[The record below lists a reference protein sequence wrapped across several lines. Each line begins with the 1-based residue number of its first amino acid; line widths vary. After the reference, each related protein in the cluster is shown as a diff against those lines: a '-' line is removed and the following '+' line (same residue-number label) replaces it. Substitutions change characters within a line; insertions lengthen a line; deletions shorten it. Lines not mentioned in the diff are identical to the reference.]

1 MIYSLTPVFIS
12 EIKKSTYKP
21 PNAEEKKPSYIIT
34 KFGEKVFKPII
45 VGTVV
50 DKYLN
55 QDATYMRITVNDE
68 TSSINVKIFNPT
80 DISIEVGDTVIVWG
94 KIRET
99 NERFIKADFVKKI
112 EENFEIFVKRKLMER
127 IEEKSKWL
135 KNILEYL
142 DLVSLDEF
150 KNFCKESFNMDE
162 DQIREI
168 LKNRITEEKIFEIM
182 KRLKTFSILDLEAIL
197 GINEEEI
204 KEILEKLKKDGKI
217 VEENG
222 RYRIL

>member
-68 TSSINVKIFNPT
+68 TSSINVKIFNPS
-80 DISIEVGDTVIVWG
+80 DISIEIGDVVAIWG

-99 NERFIKADFVKKI
+99 NEKFIKADFVKKVD
-112 EENFEIFVKRKLMER
+112 ENFEIFLKKKILKR
-127 IEEKSKWL
+127 IEEKTEWL
-135 KNILEYL
+135 KNALEYL
-142 DLVSLDEF
+142 EIVSIEEF
-150 KNFCKESFNMDE
+150 KDFCKQSFNMDD
-162 DQIREI
+162 DQIKEV
-168 LKNRITEEKIFEIM
+168 LKNRLSEEKIYEIV
-182 KRLKTFSILDLEAIL
+182 KKLKVFSFFDLQQIL
-197 GINEEEI
+197 GLNEEEI
-204 KEILEKLKKDGKI
+204 KGFVENLKKEGKI

-222 RYRIL
+222 KYKVL

>member
-68 TSSINVKIFNPT
+68 TSSINVKIFNPL
-80 DISIEVGDTVIVWG
+80 DISIEIGDVVIVWG

-99 NERFIKADFVKKI
+99 NEKFIKADFVKKVD
-112 EENFEIFVKRKLMER
+112 ENFEIFLKKKILKRL
-127 IEEKSKWL
+127 EEKTEWL
-135 KNILEYL
+135 KNALEYL
-142 DLVSLDEF
+142 ELVSIEEF
-150 KNFCKESFNMDE
+150 KDFCKESFNMDD
-162 DQIREI
+162 DQIKEV
-168 LKNRITEEKIFEIM
+168 LKNRLNEEKIYEIA
-182 KRLKTFSILDLEAIL
+182 KKLKVFSFFDLQQIL
-197 GINEEEI
+197 GLNEEEI
-204 KEILEKLKKDGKI
+204 KGFIENLKKEGKI
-217 VEENG
+217 IEENG
-222 RYRIL
+222 KYKVL